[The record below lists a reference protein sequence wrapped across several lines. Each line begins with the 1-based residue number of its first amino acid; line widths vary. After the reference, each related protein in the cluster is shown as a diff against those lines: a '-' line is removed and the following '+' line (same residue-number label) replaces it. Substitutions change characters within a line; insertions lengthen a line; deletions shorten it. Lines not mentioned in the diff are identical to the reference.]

1 MRLSRYVFLCVF
13 GGHKHGWIDE
23 SSDLRRFFSCFF
35 FHSIQ
40 SSFIIINI
48 ELDKRAEMYDD
59 GSGGGGDGDDD
70 ITVNGT
76 PTFEMIEED
85 PIHPD
90 LIETVVLCKNIR
102 NAQVLTEAIR
112 GFQGKV
118 LEGKNE

>member
-1 MRLSRYVFLCVF
+1 M
-13 GGHKHGWIDE
+13 
-23 SSDLRRFFSCFF
+23 FF

-118 LEGKNE
+118 LEEKNE

>member
-1 MRLSRYVFLCVF
+1 MNHPISHGFLV
-13 GGHKHGWIDE
+13 
-23 SSDLRRFFSCFF
+23 FFSLF
-35 FHSIQ
+35 ILLII
-40 SSFIIINI
+40 IIINI

-59 GSGGGGDGDDD
+59 GSGDSGADD

-112 GFQGKV
+112 GFQGKKRKD
-118 LEGKNE
+118 E